1 MIENSTLRVG
11 GNSIKV
17 WLGDVISNTGG
28 ILVKWGTK
36 YSTKNK
42 PRLVTNPSAKL
53 INPFTLM
60 ISFTVDTNDKYQIIA
75 QGDYKQKYKECVDG
89 QIELSEND
97 QFMIINQ
104 NRTLWFKKE

>member
-17 WLGDVISNTGG
+17 WLGDFIKSVGT
-28 ILVKWGTK
+28 ILNDFGTR
-36 YSTKNK
+36 YSIKNK

-60 ISFTVDTNDKYQIIA
+60 INFTVDTNDKYQILL
-75 QGDYKQKYKECVDG
+75 QGDYKQKYKDCIDG
-89 QIELSEND
+89 QIDLTEND

-104 NRTLWFKKE
+104 NQQSWFKKE

>member
-17 WLGDVISNTGG
+17 WLGDVISTIGDS
-28 ILVKWGTK
+28 LSKWGTK
-36 YSTKNK
+36 YSIKNK

-60 ISFTVDTNDKYQIIA
+60 INFTVDTNDKYQIIL
-75 QGDYKQKYKECVDG
+75 QGDYKQKYKECVEG
-89 QIELSEND
+89 QIDLTEND
-97 QFMIINQ
+97 QFMIVNQ
-104 NRTLWFKKE
+104 NTQRWFKKD